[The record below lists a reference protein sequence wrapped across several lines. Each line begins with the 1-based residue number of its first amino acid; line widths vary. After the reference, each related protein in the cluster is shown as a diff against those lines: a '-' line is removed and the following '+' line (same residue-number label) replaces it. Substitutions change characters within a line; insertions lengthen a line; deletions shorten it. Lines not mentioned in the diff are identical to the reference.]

1 MKLYIPRLTIK
12 SLLVKTMPFWAAYT
26 LYQLMSF
33 KVMHMPP
40 HLPLFPPLGFHYV
53 CYDFKLFG

>member
-33 KVMHMPP
+33 KVMHRAPP
-40 HLPLFPPLGFHYV
+40 PPPLSSSRFPLCV
-53 CYDFKLFG
+53 L

>member
-40 HLPLFPPLGFHYV
+40 PPSPSFL
-53 CYDFKLFG
+53 L